1 MHAKQINI
9 IRHGAIVLFI
19 GLLAGFGLLISL
31 IGGLELFPGFIVDFG
46 IFGDTGAWAR
56 AHAGGILNGIMMF
69 AVAVVAHHL
78 RVPEST
84 NAHIHWMLVG
94 TGYANTL
101 FYWGAILSPSRALT
115 AGDNRLGD
123 SNIFGILGYVP
134 ALVFAFV
141 AMVAMIMIARHASTS
156 VASKN

>member
-1 MHAKQINI
+1 M
-9 IRHGAIVLFI
+9 
-19 GLLAGFGLLISL
+19 
-31 IGGLELFPGFIVDFG
+31 IGGLELFPGFILEFG
-46 IFGDTGAWAR
+46 FFGDTGAWAR

-69 AVAVVAHHL
+69 AVAVVAHQI

-84 NAHIHWMLVG
+84 SAHLHWMLVG

-115 AGDNRLGD
+115 AGDNRLGE

-134 ALVFAFV
+134 ALIFAFV
-141 AMVAMIMIARHASTS
+141 AMVAMIMIARHATGGAKPS
-156 VASKN
+156 NNG